1 MSDSDLFTS
10 IDDEYIEDIVNK
22 NLEIYISEE
31 LHPGDERRIFANAMI
46 LLMCCMYHE
55 LKQN

>member
-31 LHPGDERRIFANAMI
+31 LHPGDERRIYWCVVCIMN
-46 LLMCCMYHE
+46 
-55 LKQN
+55 